1 MVGGIGPSTKKA
13 AERRRKGNTMTVTQ
27 DRPSTKLGI
36 VGAGGVGS
44 AMAYASVIQNVA
56 REVVL
61 YDIAAQKA
69 EAEALDIAHG
79 SLFAS
84 NVRITGGGDPELLK
98 GCDMIIITA
107 GAPQKPG
114 QTRLELAGTNVK
126 ILESMMPTLLEQ
138 APDAVYMLVTNPC
151 DVLTVVAQR
160 ISGLGAHQVFSSGTV
175 LDSSRLRWLI
185 GNAAGVSSDSVHAMI
200 VGEHGDSEF
209 PLWSSATIGQVPVD
223 QWTGDDGSALFTDEV
238 KDTLGHDVM
247 RAAYKVIEG
256 KGATNYAI
264 GLSGAR
270 IAKAVLQGQDAVLP
284 VSTVLEGYQGIDGVA
299 LSVPCI
305 VGFGGVR
312 RVLEVPMDEA
322 ETKKLQASAQ
332 TLRESLSSLGY

>member
-1 MVGGIGPSTKKA
+1 M
-13 AERRRKGNTMTVTQ
+13 KGNTMTATQ
-27 DRPSTKLGI
+27 DRPSTKLAI

-44 AMAYASVIQNVA
+44 AMAYAAVIRNVA

-61 YDIAAQKA
+61 YDIAATKA

-84 NVRITGGGDPELLK
+84 NVKITGGGDPAILK
-98 GCDMIIITA
+98 DADMVIITA

-126 ILESMMPTLLEQ
+126 ILESMLPTLLEQ

-151 DVLTVVAQR
+151 DVLTVVAQK
-160 ISGLGAHQVFSSGTV
+160 ISGLDRHKVFSSGTV

-185 GNAAGVSSDSVHAMI
+185 GSTAGVATNSVHAMI
-200 VGEHGDSEF
+200 VGEHGDTEF
-209 PLWSSATIGQVPVD
+209 PLWSLANIGQVPIDEWRDDAD
-223 QWTGDDGSALFTDEV
+223 QRLFTTEV
-238 KDTLGHDVM
+238 KDQIAEDAM

-270 IAKAVLQGQDAVLP
+270 IAEAVLHGQDAVLP
-284 VSTVLEGYQGIDGVA
+284 VSTVLEDYRGISGTA
-299 LSVPCI
+299 LSVPSV

-312 RVLEVPMDEA
+312 RVLDVPMNDEEVA
-322 ETKKLQASAQ
+322 KLQASAKA
-332 TLRESLSSLGY
+332 LRASAESLGY